1 MVQQAREQ
9 TDLRTFLILKPN
21 FYPLLVPQF
30 SAKPSKTKCDLVLV
44 LLLLNNIFPCLIV
57 NGLLLVHFPFKATE
71 LMQCHRC
78 CLYRLKQLILKLFAP
93 DCTRTDS
100 QEKAF
105 D

>member
-1 MVQQAREQ
+1 MQWCSERGKNGFHDVFYLEPKFSSLTSNLSQGTKNQ
-9 TDLRTFLILKPN
+9 TSSGLE
-21 FYPLLVPQF
+21 LLDNV
-30 SAKPSKTKCDLVLV
+30 
-44 LLLLNNIFPCLIV
+44 FPCLIV
-57 NGLLLVHFPFKATE
+57 NGLLHVHFPFKATE

-78 CLYRLKQLILKLFAP
+78 CPYRLKQLILKLFAP